1 MFSYFNGGIRNIYPK
16 KHIDLPSLV
25 RLIKNNPE
33 KFKIEKVRELRRSGS
48 NYQSLKDS
56 LPYITP
62 NCIVKV
68 RKLKDADYNLIAPSS
83 YIYFDIDDYPN
94 SKQLKDRFIVEYGHL
109 ASLICISCSGGGI
122 SIFFKVSNLLK
133 NEHDFLIARQYI
145 IDNILVNEKI
155 DTNAGGIARAMFIS
169 SDPDLFYNYENELDI
184 PVELFKKR
192 KNKVDNCRLEDKIYN
207 GLMIRIECAP
217 QEPFIPTPI
226 KEVLDQLILETPVKV
241 GNPVVDYIEVNYVEI
256 RFQYLIRDGL
266 KHKTFTNMIHKLIF
280 LNPVADKHL
289 LLSYLYHV
297 NEEYTGNKKME
308 LRELMGLFET
318 VYYGATFLGNSKVK
332 PVLKRIHYNKDCD
345 AKFNKRKVSGMIRG
359 VIKENET
366 KLKIR
371 AAIDE
376 MKSQGIPI
384 SKSSISKHARIHRGT
399 VIKHIDTE
407 LHDLKKIIDSL
418 NDSINN

>member
-1 MFSYFNGGIRNIYPK
+1 MFSYFNGGIKSIYPK
-16 KHIDLPSLV
+16 RHIDLPTLV

-33 KFKIEKVRELRRSGS
+33 KFKIERVRELRKSGS
-48 NYQSLKDS
+48 NYQCLKDS
-56 LPYITP
+56 LSYITP

-94 SKQLKDRFIVEYGHL
+94 SKQLKDRFIVEYDHL

-192 KNKVDNCRLEDKIYN
+192 KNKVDNCRLEDKISN

-226 KEVLDQLILETPVKV
+226 KEVLDQLILETPVMV
-241 GNPVVDYIEVNYVEI
+241 ENPVVDYIEVNYIEI

>member
-1 MFSYFNGGIRNIYPK
+1 MFSYFKGGIQDKYLNR
-16 KHIDLPSLV
+16 HIDLPSLV
-25 RLIKNNPE
+25 KLIKNNPE
-33 KFKIEKVRELRRSGS
+33 RLKIEKVRELRRIG
-48 NYQSLKDS
+48 KDYDTPKKS
-56 LPYITP
+56 LPNVTP
-62 NCIVKV
+62 NCLLKV

-192 KNKVDNCRLEDKIYN
+192 KNKVDNCRLEDKISN

-226 KEVLDQLILETPVKV
+226 KEVLDQLILETPVMV
-241 GNPVVDYIEVNYVEI
+241 ENPVVDYNEVNYVEI

-280 LNPVADKHL
+280 LNPFADKHL

-297 NEEYTGNKKME
+297 NEEYTGNKKMA
-308 LRELMGLFET
+308 LRELIGLFNT
-318 VYYGATFLGNSKVK
+318 VYNGATFLGNSKVK
-332 PVLKRIHYNKDCD
+332 TKIKRIHYNKDCGKSFD
-345 AKFNKRKVSGMIRG
+345 KRKVSSKIRG
-359 VIKENET
+359 VLKENET
-366 KLKIR
+366 KLKIKS
-371 AAIDE
+371 AIEE
-376 MKSQGIPI
+376 MEAQGLPI
-384 SKSSISKHARIHRGT
+384 SKSSISKYSGIHRGT
-399 VIKHIDTE
+399 IIKHIDTE
-407 LHDLKKIIDSL
+407 LHDMNKIIKEL
-418 NDSINN
+418 NDSIE

>member
-1 MFSYFNGGIRNIYPK
+1 MFSYFKGGIQDKYLNR
-16 KHIDLPSLV
+16 HIDLPSLV
-25 RLIKNNPE
+25 KLIKDNPE
-33 KFKIEKVRELRRSGS
+33 KPKIEKVRELRRTGKK
-48 NYQSLKDS
+48 YKVLKDS
-56 LPYITP
+56 LPNVTP
-62 NCIVKV
+62 NCMVRV

-94 SKQLKDRFIVEYGHL
+94 SHKLKDRFIDEYGHL

-122 SIFFKVSNLLK
+122 SIFFKVTNILK
-133 NEHDFLIARQYI
+133 NENDFLIARQYI

-184 PVELFKKR
+184 PVELFKKGG
-192 KNKVDNCRLEDKIYN
+192 NKVDKCRLEDKISN
-207 GLMIRIECAP
+207 TDMIRIHCAP

-226 KEVLDQLILETPVKV
+226 IEVLEQLILETPVNVK
-241 GNPVVDYIEVNYVEI
+241 NPVVDYNEVNYVEI
-256 RFQYLIRDGL
+256 RFQYLIKDGL
-266 KHKTFTNMIHKLIF
+266 KHKTFTNMIHKLLF

-297 NEEYTGNKKME
+297 NEEYTGYKKME

-318 VYYGATFLGNSKVK
+318 VYNGATFLGNSKVK

-345 AKFNKRKVSGMIRG
+345 ATFNKRKVSGKIRG
-359 VIKENET
+359 ILKENET

-371 AAIDE
+371 ATIEE
-376 MKSQGIPI
+376 MEAKGIPI
-384 SKSSISKHARIHRGT
+384 SKSSISKYSGIHRGT
-399 VIKHIDTE
+399 IIKHMDTD
-407 LHDLKKIIDSL
+407 LHDIKKIIDEI
-418 NDSINN
+418 NDSIE